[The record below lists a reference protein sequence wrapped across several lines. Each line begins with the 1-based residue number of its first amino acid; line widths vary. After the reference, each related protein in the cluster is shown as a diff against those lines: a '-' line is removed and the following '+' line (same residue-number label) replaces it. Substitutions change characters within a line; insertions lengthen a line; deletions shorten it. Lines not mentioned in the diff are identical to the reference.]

1 MFVSVNTE
9 GSLKVKRHDVVFT
22 RPEDNE
28 PEEEVDVAGC
38 CHVTIEETSEHDI
51 FEEDAEAA
59 PLSLEDGGQSTIDEL
74 KEVNLGT
81 KEEPRPTFI
90 STQLSDND
98 ENEYVN
104 LLKAYKDV
112 FAWSYKEM
120 PGLDPKVAVHRLAIK
135 PEHRSV
141 KQAQRRFR
149 PELISQIEEEVN
161 KLIEARFIR
170 EVKYPTWIAN
180 IVPVRKKN
188 GQLRVCVD
196 FRDLNNACPKDDFPL
211 PIMIDATA
219 GHEALS
225 FMDGSSGY
233 NQIRMA
239 LDDEEKTTFRTLKG
253 IYCYKVMP
261 FELKNAGAIYQR
273 VMKRIFDDMLYKHIE
288 CYVDDLVVK
297 SKKKCDHLKDLK
309 LVLDRLR
316 KYQLR
321 MNPLKCAFGVTSG
334 KFLGFI
340 VRHRGIE
347 VDHSKID
354 VIQKMPSPTNLHE
367 LRRLQGRLAYIR
379 RFISNLA
386 GRCQPFQRLM
396 RKDAVFDWDQS
407 CQNPFDSIKKYLL
420 NPLVLSAPA
429 VGKPL
434 ILYIAAQETSL
445 GALLAQ
451 ENDKGKECALYYL
464 SRTLT
469 GAELNYSPIEKMCL
483 ALFFAIDKLRH
494 YMQAFTIHLVA
505 KADPVKYILSR
516 PVISGRLAKWAII
529 LQQYDIVYIP
539 QKAVKGQAL
548 ADFLADHLVPSN
560 WKLCDDL
567 PDEEVLFVESMEP
580 WIMFFDGAAR
590 RSGAGV
596 GIVFISPEKH
606 MLPYSF
612 TLGELCL
619 NNVAEYQ
626 AFIIGLQMA
635 SEFGIKCIE
644 IFGDS
649 KLIINQLSYQYEVKH
664 QDLKPYFS
672 YARRLMDRF
681 DSIILEYI
689 PRSENKKAD
698 ALANLAT
705 ALTVSEDIP
714 INISLCQKW
723 IVPSIESQYEEAG
736 VISVYAIDEEDWR
749 QPIIDYLEHGKLPTD
764 PRHRAEI
771 RRRAARFIYYKDT
784 LYRRSYEGLL
794 LRCLG
799 KEESTKALEEAHSGI
814 CGVHQSGPKLQYQL
828 KRMDYYWPTMIHDSM
843 HFAKYC
849 EACQF
854 RANFIHQPP
863 EPLHPTI
870 ASWPFEAWE
879 LDLVGPITPK
889 SSAGHSYILAGTDYF
904 SNGLKPCH

>member
-1 MFVSVNTE
+1 
-9 GSLKVKRHDVVFT
+9 
-22 RPEDNE
+22 
-28 PEEEVDVAGC
+28 
-38 CHVTIEETSEHDI
+38 
-51 FEEDAEAA
+51 
-59 PLSLEDGGQSTIDEL
+59 
-74 KEVNLGT
+74 
-81 KEEPRPTFI
+81 
-90 STQLSDND
+90 
-98 ENEYVN
+98 
-104 LLKAYKDV
+104 
-112 FAWSYKEM
+112 
-120 PGLDPKVAVHRLAIK
+120 
-135 PEHRSV
+135 
-141 KQAQRRFR
+141 
-149 PELISQIEEEVN
+149 
-161 KLIEARFIR
+161 
-170 EVKYPTWIAN
+170 
-180 IVPVRKKN
+180 
-188 GQLRVCVD
+188 
-196 FRDLNNACPKDDFPL
+196 
-211 PIMIDATA
+211 MIDATA

-239 LDDEEKTTFRTLKG
+239 LDDEEKTAFRTPKG

-261 FELKNAGAIYQR
+261 LRLKNAGATYQR
-273 VMKRIFDDMLYKHIE
+273 AMQRIFDDMLHKHIE

-309 LVLDRLR
+309 LVLDHLR

-354 VIQKMPSPTNLHE
+354 AIQKMPSSKNLHE
-367 LRRLQGRLAYIR
+367 LRRLQDRLAYIR

-396 RKDAVFDWDQS
+396 RKDVVFDWDQS
-407 CQNPFDSIKKYLL
+407 CQNAFDSIKKYLL
-420 NPLVLSAPA
+420 NPPVLSAPA
-429 VGKPL
+429 TEKPL

-445 GALLAQ
+445 GALIAQ

-505 KADPVKYILSR
+505 KSDPVKYILSR
-516 PVISGRLAKWAII
+516 PVILGRLAKWAII

-548 ADFLADHLVPSN
+548 ADFLADHPVPSN

-567 PDEEVLFVESMEP
+567 PDEEVSFVESMEP

-612 TLGELCL
+612 TLGELCS
-619 NNVAEYQ
+619 NNVAKYQ
-626 AFIIGLQMA
+626 AFIIDLQMA
-635 SEFGIKCIE
+635 SEFGIK
-644 IFGDS
+644 
-649 KLIINQLSYQYEVKH
+649 
-664 QDLKPYFS
+664 
-672 YARRLMDRF
+672 F
-681 DSIILEYI
+681 DSIILEHI

-736 VISVYAIDEEDWR
+736 VIYVYAIDEEDWC

-771 RRRAARFIYYKDT
+771 RRRAVQFIYYKDT

-799 KEESTKALEEAHSGI
+799 KEESTKALEEAHS
-814 CGVHQSGPKLQYQL
+814 
-828 KRMDYYWPTMIHDSM
+828 
-843 HFAKYC
+843 
-849 EACQF
+849 
-854 RANFIHQPP
+854 

-870 ASWPFEAWE
+870 ASWPFEAWG

-889 SSAGHSYILAGTDYF
+889 SSGCHSYILAGTEYF
-904 SNGLKPCH
+904 SKWAETVPLREAKKENIVNFVQTHIIYRYGIPHRIVTDNGRQFANTLMDKLCEKFNFKQYKSSMYNAAANGLAEAFNKTLCSLLKKVVSKTKRDWQEKIGEALWAYRTTHCTPTGVTPYSLVYGVKAVLPLEKEIPSLRMAIQEGLTTEDNARLRLQELEALDEKRLEAQQALECYQARMSKAFDKQVRPRSF